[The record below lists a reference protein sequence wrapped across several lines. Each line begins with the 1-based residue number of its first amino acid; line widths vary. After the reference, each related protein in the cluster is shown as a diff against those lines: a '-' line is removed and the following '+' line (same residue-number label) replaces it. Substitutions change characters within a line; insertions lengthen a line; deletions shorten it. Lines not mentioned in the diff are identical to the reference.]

1 MSRDGCAIICVIT
14 RHGSRPPLS
23 KCKWNYSLC
32 HKFSKPC
39 KLLGSHTRIS
49 LVTAFVLRWPLLR
62 QRWAWKTPLFAPL
75 ADGTVPPSY
84 LISAHHENT
93 WLICHVLLQN
103 LNSPV
108 RFSCSVHSVSLC
120 LWTYESVKC
129 LGERTTWR
137 SSFLGR

>member
-1 MSRDGCAIICVIT
+1 MSSDGCSTIYVIT

-32 HKFSKPC
+32 HKFGKPC

-84 LISAHHENT
+84 LISAHHCENV
-93 WLICHVLLQN
+93 WGKELL
-103 LNSPV
+103 LGVVPSWAGSPV
-108 RFSCSVHSVSLC
+108 WALSLM
-120 LWTYESVKC
+120 EIVV
-129 LGERTTWR
+129 R
-137 SSFLGR
+137 SYKNHVFL